1 MGLKTKLILIA
12 VGLVLL
18 LSSLGIGCERIDAG
32 SVGIKVNM
40 TGGTQGIAKT
50 EYVTGWCF
58 YWRLAQKVYEF
69 PTYQQHK
76 EYDPYEVPAK
86 GGTMFTVHP
95 TFNYNLN
102 AGEVGNMFQRYR
114 LGLSTLENGFI
125 KNSMTTA
132 IREVTNTFTADSILN
147 NQAGYD
153 AAIYNKLNKELAP
166 YFQVTQFTANLIPD
180 PNLKASIINK
190 AKAVQDAQAAI
201 AQQSVTRANAEIDI
215 INAKKDSV
223 VTMTAALA
231 EANSMRAKNEAL
243 KESPQLVEYT
253 KALKWNGVL
262 PSTIMGGSGAVPFF
276 NINKQ

>member
-1 MGLKTKLILIA
+1 MSTKFKLILAAFAFIII
-12 VGLVLL
+12 
-18 LSSLGIGCERIDAG
+18 LGSFFVGCERIDAG

-40 TGGTQGIAKT
+40 TGGSQGVAKT

-58 YWRLAQKVYEF
+58 YWKLAQKVYEF

-114 LGLSTLENGFI
+114 LSLGSLENGFI

-190 AKAVQDAQAAI
+190 AKAVQDAQAAR
-201 AQQSVTRANAEIDI
+201 AQQDVTRANAEIEI
-215 INAKKDSV
+215 INANKDSAIKV
-223 VTMTAALA
+223 KGANA
-231 EANSMRAKNEAL
+231 EALSIRVKQDAL
-243 KESPQLVEYT
+243 RESPQYVELI
-253 KALKWNGVL
+253 KAQQWDGKLPQTIIGGNG
-262 PSTIMGGSGAVPFF
+262 TVPFF
-276 NINKQ
+276 NIQKQ

>member
-1 MGLKTKLILIA
+1 MTNKLKLIIGA
-12 VGLVLL
+12 VA
-18 LSSLGIGCERIDAG
+18 LSIILFSLFIGVERIDAG

-40 TGGTQGIAKT
+40 TGGNKGVSKT

-58 YWRLAQKVYEF
+58 YWKLAQKVYEF

-102 AGEVGNMFQRYR
+102 AGEVGNMFSRYR
-114 LGLSTLENGFI
+114 LGLKTLENGFI

-153 AAIYNKLNKELAP
+153 AAIYEKLNKELAP
-166 YFQVTQFTANLIPD
+166 YFQVTQFTANLVPD
-180 PNLKASIINK
+180 PVLKGAIISK
-190 AKAVQDAQAAI
+190 AKAVQEAQAAV
-201 AQQSVTRANAEIDI
+201 AQQQVTQANAQIDI
-215 INAKKDSV
+215 INARKDSAV
-223 VTMTAALA
+223 NVTTATGEANAIRVKQAAL
-231 EANSMRAKNEAL
+231 R
-243 KESPQLVEYT
+243 ESPQYVELI
-253 KALKWNGVL
+253 KAQRWDGKL
-262 PSTIMGGSGAVPFF
+262 PQYMFGSGTIPM
-276 NINKQ
+276 INLQK